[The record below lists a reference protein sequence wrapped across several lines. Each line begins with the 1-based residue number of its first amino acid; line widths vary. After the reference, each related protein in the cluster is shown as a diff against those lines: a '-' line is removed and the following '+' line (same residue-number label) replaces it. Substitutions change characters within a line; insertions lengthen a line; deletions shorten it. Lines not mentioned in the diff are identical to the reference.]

1 LTPSLLV
8 ALACGTA
15 HAGDRVAIVIG
26 DNAGD
31 ADEVTL
37 RFAETDASRVA
48 QALRSGG
55 FAAED
60 VFTLDGASVT
70 DVRRALA
77 SIHEAHALAFV
88 YFSGHGDAESLHL
101 AGTRLPLDE
110 LRTLVAAIPAA
121 AHVLVVDACR
131 SGAITRVKGG
141 RRAPAFAISVT
152 APVAEGTAIL
162 TSSAAGEDAQESDSL
177 GASFFTHHFVS
188 ALLGAADLDRD
199 GQVTVD
205 EAFAYAA
212 DRTVATTVASLD
224 GPQHPTYRLDVAGR
238 HDLVLVHPGAGTRSG
253 TIELADAGTWL
264 VQKGDGA
271 GPVVA
276 EVTADE
282 PGRRLA
288 VDAGR
293 YAITKRQPDRLLQG
307 TVAVTP
313 RGIATVHAA
322 DLEVVD
328 YARVVR
334 KGGSE
339 RRRAW
344 SGFVEAGARGELLD
358 LGTPWRVTAG
368 ARVDTPSLSYELR
381 ATGGMSSITNP
392 RHGVDTGEAS
402 LAIAAVDVI
411 DRGRFALG
419 FGLLAGGGLLRQQ
432 FVEAVAFGSEPVRDS
447 AFALLGP
454 LVTFDV
460 GVGRR
465 VYVRVEGSA
474 PTYMLRDDSGMTAH
488 LTWELGA
495 GLGIY
500 Y

>member
-1 LTPSLLV
+1 V
-8 ALACGTA
+8 ALASGTA
-15 HAGDRVAIVIG
+15 YAGDRVAIVIG

-37 RFAETDASRVA
+37 RFAETDAARVA
-48 QALRSGG
+48 DALRSGG

-60 VFTLDGASVT
+60 VITLDAASAS

-101 AGTRLPLDE
+101 GGTRLPLDE
-110 LRTLVAAIPAA
+110 LKTLVAAIPAS

-141 RRAPAFAISVT
+141 TRAPAFAISVT
-152 APVAEGTAIL
+152 APAAEGTAIL
-162 TSSAAGEDAQESDSL
+162 TSSAAGEDAQESDAL

-199 GQVTVD
+199 GQVTID

-212 DRTVATTVASLD
+212 DRTVATTVASID

-238 HDLVLVHPGAGTRSG
+238 HDLVLVHPGATTRSG

-264 VQKGDGA
+264 VQKHDSA

-276 EVTADE
+276 EVTADA

-288 VDAGR
+288 IDAGR

-307 TVAVTP
+307 TVVVTAH
-313 RGIATVHAA
+313 RIASVHAA

-334 KGGSE
+334 KGGSD

-344 SGFVEAGARGELLD
+344 SGFALAGARGELLD
-358 LGTPWRVTAG
+358 LGTPWRVTGG
-368 ARVDTPSLSYELR
+368 ARVDTAGLSYELR
-381 ATGGMSSITNP
+381 ASAGMSSITNP

-402 LAIAAVDVI
+402 LAIAALDVI
-411 DRGRFALG
+411 DRGRFAVG

-432 FVEAVAFGSEPVRDS
+432 FVEAVAFGAEPARNT
-447 AFALLGP
+447 AFALVGP
-454 LVTFDV
+454 LVTVDT
-460 GVGRR
+460 GIARR
-465 VYVRVEGSA
+465 IYARIEASS

-488 LTWELGA
+488 LTWQLGA
-495 GLGIY
+495 GIGVY